1 MWLIDKMALMNPH
14 YRLMCLILCWPV
26 LVSAQD
32 PSTDIAIGGSN
43 LLPDAMNP
51 NLFIIGEAG
60 GTRPGAGVNLIHSL
74 DRFDLNSADT
84 ARFTADPLPT
94 DNIIARVTGGDISTI
109 WGTIEMDVA
118 GANLFFLN
126 PAGIVFGPTA
136 TLNVQGG
143 FHASTA
149 DTVSLDNGMGN
160 TLLAFSGDAALAMA
174 HPVAFGFL
182 NAPMGTITVDGA
194 SLNADAQGGLSLV
207 GGDVRVIN
215 DAGIIGNQ
223 AALALASV
231 SQTSDVDI
239 VAVQN
244 NGLRLAIDPADAG
257 GSIQLMDAEIDLV
270 GASSSLQ
277 MLAANVELRDS
288 DSSSF
293 TDIQLRPANLS
304 DAMQAGGDIDVR
316 AQQLTLDNVNLLTR
330 GGAITI
336 AVDQLMATNSR
347 IETQAR
353 LVSTDSD
360 IHIQRLGMSLPSRLQ
375 LQDDSIIGAGIDPLS
390 ASNAAGDIT
399 ITGFDTI
406 ALSGERSSINT
417 DVFGGFGVGGSIRLS
432 LIDHLQLTEQAQIRS
447 DARGSGALAGE
458 VDITARL
465 IELSR
470 RAEIS
475 TAAFLGANT
484 TLGPSDT
491 PGGVTV
497 SADEIH
503 LRTGGSIESISVG
516 AGDGGD
522 VRIDTRILTADGGQ
536 IALTPGEADDGE
548 GATLLFELT
557 GSTPLT
563 VGFMGYW
570 TCTA

>member
-182 NAPMGTITVDGA
+182 NAPMGTITVDGVGVDGVLVEDKFDSLLELAA
-194 SLNADAQGGLSLV
+194 SPGFTVTPSGTLYVCVSISRAML
-207 GGDVRVIN
+207 
-215 DAGIIGNQ
+215 GI
-223 AALALASV
+223 V
-231 SQTSDVDI
+231 SPSCSDV
-239 VAVQN
+239 
-244 NGLRLAIDPADAG
+244 
-257 GSIQLMDAEIDLV
+257 M
-270 GASSSLQ
+270 LQ
-277 MLAANVELRDS
+277 
-288 DSSSF
+288 
-293 TDIQLRPANLS
+293 QC
-304 DAMQAGGDIDVR
+304 
-316 AQQLTLDNVNLLTR
+316 
-330 GGAITI
+330 
-336 AVDQLMATNSR
+336 
-347 IETQAR
+347 
-353 LVSTDSD
+353 STTSEKHMK
-360 IHIQRLGMSLPSRLQ
+360 IHIYNSLFF
-375 LQDDSIIGAGIDPLS
+375 
-390 ASNAAGDIT
+390 
-399 ITGFDTI
+399 TG
-406 ALSGERSSINT
+406 LLLKSK
-417 DVFGGFGVGGSIRLS
+417 
-432 LIDHLQLTEQAQIRS
+432 
-447 DARGSGALAGE
+447 
-458 VDITARL
+458 
-465 IELSR
+465 
-470 RAEIS
+470 
-475 TAAFLGANT
+475 
-484 TLGPSDT
+484 TL
-491 PGGVTV
+491 
-497 SADEIH
+497 
-503 LRTGGSIESISVG
+503 
-516 AGDGGD
+516 
-522 VRIDTRILTADGGQ
+522 
-536 IALTPGEADDGE
+536 
-548 GATLLFELT
+548 
-557 GSTPLT
+557 
-563 VGFMGYW
+563 
-570 TCTA
+570 